1 MSRRFRR
8 RDARTT
14 WEMHYGPSMTPM
26 CDVVLVILVYFMAST
41 SLAGAEWFLKAGIPR
56 EGKVE
61 SKQPEGTDP
70 LALPPA
76 RFEISLVVVEGKT
89 MARGQ
94 GVGECGVDELQAK
107 FVELSRGLSGEDLVV
122 VIRPEAGV
130 PYPDVIR
137 AQDAATKAGIQKV
150 GLMDVKP

>member
-1 MSRRFRR
+1 
-8 RDARTT
+8 
-14 WEMHYGPSMTPM
+14 
-26 CDVVLVILVYFMAST
+26 MA
-41 SLAGAEWFLKAGIPR
+41 L
-56 EGKVE
+56 
-61 SKQPEGTDP
+61 
-70 LALPPA
+70 
-76 RFEISLVVVEGKT
+76 
-89 MARGQ
+89 ARGQ